1 MTNELSRQA
10 RLTIRIDGYA
20 LAFSAVAPQ
29 TEQGV
34 VYSPYTVKSTMSIAA
49 NLRQALKE
57 ADLPN
62 DGEWKRAHVMLGTP
76 VMLVPTEEFQ
86 REQASLLYQHTITG
100 MEGHTVISNVIPPLN
115 AVAVYSIH
123 KDLRTVIEDHFEDVK
138 YNHLCIPVWN
148 NLHRRS
154 FTGQRRKLYGYFHG
168 RQLEVFAFQQNRF
181 RFFNSY
187 QVPRMKD
194 AVYFLMYVW
203 KQLGMDQLKD
213 ELHLVGTI
221 AYRDELLTELHQYV
235 QNAFVINPTA
245 EFNRAPITQVKDM
258 PYDRRAFYLKS

>member
-62 DGEWKRAHVMLGTP
+62 NGEWKRAHVMLGTP
-76 VMLVPTEEFQ
+76 VMLEPTEEFQ

-138 YNHLCIPVWN
+138 YNRANYEKVMEMMRGFVDSVW
-148 NLHRRS
+148 
-154 FTGQRRKLYGYFHG
+154 
-168 RQLEVFAFQQNRF
+168 EQN
-181 RFFNSY
+181 
-187 QVPRMKD
+187 V
-194 AVYFLMYVW
+194 AVV
-203 KQLGMDQLKD
+203 
-213 ELHLVGTI
+213 T
-221 AYRDELLTELHQYV
+221 R
-235 QNAFVINPTA
+235 
-245 EFNRAPITQVKDM
+245 
-258 PYDRRAFYLKS
+258 

>member
-1 MTNELSRQA
+1 
-10 RLTIRIDGYA
+10 
-20 LAFSAVAPQ
+20 
-29 TEQGV
+29 
-34 VYSPYTVKSTMSIAA
+34 
-49 NLRQALKE
+49 
-57 ADLPN
+57 
-62 DGEWKRAHVMLGTP
+62 
-76 VMLVPTEEFQ
+76 
-86 REQASLLYQHTITG
+86 
-100 MEGHTVISNVIPPLN
+100 MEGHTIISNVIPPLN

-181 RFFNSY
+181 RFSNSY

-194 AVYFLMYVW
+194 AVYFLLYVW
-203 KQLGMDQLKD
+203 KQLGMDQMKD
-213 ELHLVGTI
+213 ELHLVGNI
-221 AYRDELLTELHQYV
+221 PYREELMTELHQYV

-245 EFNRAPITQVKDM
+245 EFNRAPVTQVKDM
-258 PYDRRAFYLKS
+258 PYDLMAFYLKN

>member
-1 MTNELSRQA
+1 
-10 RLTIRIDGYA
+10 
-20 LAFSAVAPQ
+20 
-29 TEQGV
+29 
-34 VYSPYTVKSTMSIAA
+34 
-49 NLRQALKE
+49 
-57 ADLPN
+57 
-62 DGEWKRAHVMLGTP
+62 
-76 VMLVPTEEFQ
+76 
-86 REQASLLYQHTITG
+86 

-258 PYDRRAFYLKS
+258 PYDLMAFYLKS